1 MKSEWEYRRLG
12 ELVSFSSGGTPS
24 KKRIDYWN
32 GDIPWISAKT
42 LKSEKI
48 TTSDLFITTSG
59 LSSGSK
65 IAPKGSIL
73 LLTRGSGL
81 FNDLPIGMV
90 ESEVAF
96 NQDIK
101 CLNSYGEIENE
112 FVFYWLQ
119 SQKKYLMAKVDVTG
133 IGAGKFDLD
142 FLQELQVPFPDK
154 KVREKIIAIAT
165 AISEKIEA
173 NKKINDNL
181 QKQLYEIYKAW
192 YQDFLCVDDLT
203 LIESPYGKIPQGWH
217 YSMLGDL
224 CKSVSVTHN
233 FNTDRLIF
241 LNTGDI
247 EDGQF
252 LHSEYMAVADMP
264 GQAKKTIMPNDILY
278 SEIRPINRHFAYVDF
293 QADNYV
299 VSTKL
304 MVIRA
309 NSFDS
314 RRLYHFLT
322 LQDTLEE
329 LQMQAESRSGTFPQ
343 IRFENISKLPIL
355 IADSN
360 TETAF
365 HTLLHAAYNQIEHNN
380 SENKKLSELRNSLL
394 PQLMSGKIDVSRI
407 RL

>member
-1 MKSEWEYRRLG
+1 MKSEWQTVRAADFMDFNPRLSIKKG
-12 ELVSFSSGGTPS
+12 TVATKISMDKLRPFTKAVPSVEQAEFSGGT
-24 KKRIDYWN
+24 KFAN
-32 GDIPWISAKT
+32 GDTIMARITPCLENGKTAFVDCLRENEIAFGSTEFIVLRAKPGVSDPQFVYYLAT
-42 LKSEKI
+42 SPEFRNVAIKSMVGSSGRQRVQQPVLENLELTVPKLPEQEKI
-48 TTSDLFITTSG
+48 GHFLAELDD
-59 LSSGSK
+59 K
-65 IAPKGSIL
+65 IA
-73 LLTRGSGL
+73 
-81 FNDLPIGMV
+81 
-90 ESEVAF
+90 
-96 NQDIK
+96 
-101 CLNSYGEIENE
+101 LNER
-112 FVFYWLQ
+112 V
-119 SQKKYLMAKVDVTG
+119 
-133 IGAGKFDLD
+133 
-142 FLQELQVPFPDK
+142 
-154 KVREKIIAIAT
+154 
-165 AISEKIEA
+165 
-173 NKKINDNL
+173 NDNL

-192 YQDFLCVDDLT
+192 YQDFLCIDNLT

-224 CKSVSVTHN
+224 CKSVSVTHD
-233 FNTDRLIF
+233 FNTERLIF
-241 LNTGDI
+241 LNTGDV
-247 EDGQF
+247 EDGMF
-252 LHSEYMAVADMP
+252 LHSDYMAVADMP
-264 GQAKKTIMPNDILY
+264 GQAKKTIMQNDILY

-309 NSFDS
+309 TSFDS

-365 HTLLHAAYNQIEHNN
+365 VTLLHAAYNQIEHNN

-394 PQLMSGKIDVSRI
+394 PQLISGKIDVSRI

>member
-1 MKSEWEYRRLG
+1 MDFNPRLSIKKG
-12 ELVSFSSGGTPS
+12 TVATKISMDKLRPFTKAVPSVEQAEFSGGT
-24 KKRIDYWN
+24 KFAN
-32 GDIPWISAKT
+32 GDTIMARITPCLENGKTAFVDCLRENEIAFGSTEFIVLRAKPGVSDPQFVYYLAT
-42 LKSEKI
+42 SPEFRNVAIKSMVGSSGRQRVQQPVLENLELTVPKLPEQEKI
-48 TTSDLFITTSG
+48 GRFLAELDD
-59 LSSGSK
+59 K
-65 IAPKGSIL
+65 IA
-73 LLTRGSGL
+73 
-81 FNDLPIGMV
+81 
-90 ESEVAF
+90 
-96 NQDIK
+96 
-101 CLNSYGEIENE
+101 LNER
-112 FVFYWLQ
+112 V
-119 SQKKYLMAKVDVTG
+119 
-133 IGAGKFDLD
+133 
-142 FLQELQVPFPDK
+142 
-154 KVREKIIAIAT
+154 
-165 AISEKIEA
+165 
-173 NKKINDNL
+173 NDNL
-181 QKQLYEIYKAW
+181 QKQLYEIYKTW
-192 YQDFLCVDDLT
+192 YQDFLCIDNLT

-233 FNTDRLIF
+233 FNTERLIF
-241 LNTGDI
+241 LNTGDV
-247 EDGQF
+247 EDGMF
-252 LHSEYMAVADMP
+252 LHSDYMAVADMP
-264 GQAKKTIMPNDILY
+264 GQAKKTIMQNDILY

-309 NSFDS
+309 TSFDS

-365 HTLLHAAYNQIEHNN
+365 VTLLHAAYNQIEHNN

>member
-1 MKSEWEYRRLG
+1 MKYNLADVCVR
-12 ELVSFSSGGTPS
+12 
-24 KKRIDYWN
+24 
-32 GDIPWISAKT
+32 
-42 LKSEKI
+42 
-48 TTSDLFITTSG
+48 
-59 LSSGSK
+59 LSSGKGIPAKMIESSGRFPVYGGNGLRGYTEQSNFDGECAIIGRQGAFCGNVRFFSGKAYMTEHAIVAVANKDHNTRYLAYLLSTMSLGHLSAQSAQPGLSVKTLSKVTVDLPSKEEQDKAVNILSSLEDK
-65 IAPKGSIL
+65 IA
-73 LLTRGSGL
+73 
-81 FNDLPIGMV
+81 
-90 ESEVAF
+90 E
-96 NQDIK
+96 
-101 CLNSYGEIENE
+101 NS
-112 FVFYWLQ
+112 
-119 SQKKYLMAKVDVTG
+119 
-133 IGAGKFDLD
+133 
-142 FLQELQVPFPDK
+142 
-154 KVREKIIAIAT
+154 
-165 AISEKIEA
+165 
-173 NKKINDNL
+173 KINDNL

-192 YQDFLCVDDLT
+192 YQDFLCVDNLT

-233 FNTDRLIF
+233 FNTERLIF
-241 LNTGDI
+241 LNTGDV
-247 EDGQF
+247 EDGMF
-252 LHSEYMAVADMP
+252 LHSDYMAVADMP
-264 GQAKKTIMPNDILY
+264 GQAKKTIMQNDILY

-309 NSFDS
+309 TSFDS

-322 LQDTLEE
+322 LQDTLED
-329 LQMQAESRSGTFPQ
+329 LQIQAESRSGTFPQ

-365 HTLLHAAYNQIEHNN
+365 VTLLHAAYNQIEHNN

>member
-1 MKSEWEYRRLG
+1 MKEKFLRELADIQTGPFGSQLHKEDYVADGTPIVTVEHLGNKMFSEQNLPRVSNTDKNRLKKYVLKQGDIVFSRVGSVDRCSYVDQKHDGWMFSGRCLRVRPTSEIDSEYLYYYFCLEETKQFVRNIAVGATMPSINTKLLG
-12 ELVSFSSGGTPS
+12 EVVVTFPELEQQ
-24 KKRIDYWN
+24 KRIS
-32 GDIPWISAKT
+32 GFLSA
-42 LKSEKI
+42 I
-48 TTSDLFITTSG
+48 D
-59 LSSGSK
+59 SK
-65 IAPKGSIL
+65 I
-73 LLTRGSGL
+73 
-81 FNDLPIGMV
+81 
-90 ESEVAF
+90 EV
-96 NQDIK
+96 NQ
-101 CLNSYGEIENE
+101 
-112 FVFYWLQ
+112 
-119 SQKKYLMAKVDVTG
+119 
-133 IGAGKFDLD
+133 
-142 FLQELQVPFPDK
+142 
-154 KVREKIIAIAT
+154 
-165 AISEKIEA
+165 
-173 NKKINDNL
+173 KINDNL

-192 YQDFLCVDDLT
+192 YQDFLCIDNLT

-233 FNTDRLIF
+233 FNTERLIF
-241 LNTGDI
+241 LNTGDV
-247 EDGQF
+247 EDGMF
-252 LHSEYMAVADMP
+252 LHSDYMAVADMP
-264 GQAKKTIMPNDILY
+264 GQAKKTIMQNDILY

-309 NSFDS
+309 TSFDS

-365 HTLLHAAYNQIEHNN
+365 VTLLHAAYNQIEHNN

-394 PQLMSGKIDVSRI
+394 PQLMSGKIDVSGI

>member
-1 MKSEWEYRRLG
+1 MKEIFLRELADIQTGPFGSQLHKEDYVENGTPIVTVEHLGNKDFSEQNLPRVSNSDKERLKKYVLKEGDIVFSRVGSVDRCSYVDKTHAGWMFSGRCLRVRPNTEIDSEYLYYYFCMDEIKEFVRNIAVGATMPSINTKLLG
-12 ELVSFSSGGTPS
+12 EVTVRFPDLVQQ
-24 KKRIDYWN
+24 K
-32 GDIPWISAKT
+32 
-42 LKSEKI
+42 
-48 TTSDLFITTSG
+48 
-59 LSSGSK
+59 K
-65 IAPKGSIL
+65 IAGVLSAIDGKIK
-73 LLTRGSGL
+73 
-81 FNDLPIGMV
+81 V
-90 ESEVAF
+90 
-96 NQDIK
+96 NQ
-101 CLNSYGEIENE
+101 
-112 FVFYWLQ
+112 
-119 SQKKYLMAKVDVTG
+119 
-133 IGAGKFDLD
+133 
-142 FLQELQVPFPDK
+142 
-154 KVREKIIAIAT
+154 
-165 AISEKIEA
+165 
-173 NKKINDNL
+173 KINDNL

-192 YQDFLCVDDLT
+192 YQDFLCIDNLT

-233 FNTDRLIF
+233 FNTERLIF
-241 LNTGDI
+241 LNTGDV
-247 EDGQF
+247 EDGMF
-252 LHSEYMAVADMP
+252 LHSDYMAVADMP
-264 GQAKKTIMPNDILY
+264 GQAKKTIMQNDILY

-304 MVIRA
+304 MIIRA
-309 NSFDS
+309 TSFDS

-365 HTLLHAAYNQIEHNN
+365 VTLLHAAYNQIEHNN

>member
-360 TETAF
+360 TENAF
-365 HTLLHAAYNQIEHNN
+365 ITLLHAAYNQIEHNN

>member
-1 MKSEWEYRRLG
+1 MAVVKLADICQKIGSGATPRGGKEAYRAEG
-12 ELVSFSSGGTPS
+12 IALVRSQNVLDFSFSSDGLAYINDEQADKLRNVELQSGDVLLNITGDSVARACLMDDDYLPGLVNQHVAIIRVDES
-24 KKRIDYWN
+24 KAVNSYLLYYLQWRKSHLLQLA
-32 GDIPWISAKT
+32 SAGAT
-42 LKSEKI
+42 RNAL
-48 TTSDLFITTSG
+48 T
-59 LSSGSK
+59 
-65 IAPKGSIL
+65 KGMIEQL
-73 LLTRGSGL
+73 EI
-81 FNDLPIGMV
+81 DLPSLDEQRKVVGILD
-90 ESEVAF
+90 SIQ
-96 NQDIK
+96 NKIK
-101 CLNSYGEIENE
+101 LNHE
-112 FVFYWLQ
+112 
-119 SQKKYLMAKVDVTG
+119 
-133 IGAGKFDLD
+133 
-142 FLQELQVPFPDK
+142 
-154 KVREKIIAIAT
+154 
-165 AISEKIEA
+165 
-173 NKKINDNL
+173 INDNL

-192 YQDFLCVDDLT
+192 YQDFLCIDNLT

-233 FNTDRLIF
+233 FNTERLIF
-241 LNTGDI
+241 LNTGDV
-247 EDGQF
+247 EDGMF
-252 LHSEYMAVADMP
+252 LHSDYMAVADMP
-264 GQAKKTIMPNDILY
+264 GQAKKTIMQNDILY

-309 NSFDS
+309 TSFDS

-365 HTLLHAAYNQIEHNN
+365 VTLLHAAYNQIEHNN

>member
-1 MKSEWEYRRLG
+1 MKSEWKTVRAADFMDFNPRLSIKKG
-12 ELVSFSSGGTPS
+12 TVATKISMDKLRPFTKAVPSVEQAEFSGGT
-24 KKRIDYWN
+24 KFAN
-32 GDIPWISAKT
+32 GDTIMARITPCLENGKTAFVDCLRENEIAFGSTEFIVLRAKPGVSDPQFVYYLAT
-42 LKSEKI
+42 SPEFRNVAIKSMVGSSGRQRVQQPVLENLELTVPKLPEQEKI
-48 TTSDLFITTSG
+48 GHFLAELDD
-59 LSSGSK
+59 K
-65 IAPKGSIL
+65 IA
-73 LLTRGSGL
+73 
-81 FNDLPIGMV
+81 
-90 ESEVAF
+90 
-96 NQDIK
+96 
-101 CLNSYGEIENE
+101 LNER
-112 FVFYWLQ
+112 V
-119 SQKKYLMAKVDVTG
+119 
-133 IGAGKFDLD
+133 
-142 FLQELQVPFPDK
+142 
-154 KVREKIIAIAT
+154 
-165 AISEKIEA
+165 
-173 NKKINDNL
+173 NDNL

-192 YQDFLCVDDLT
+192 YQDFLCIDNLT

-233 FNTDRLIF
+233 FNTERLIF
-241 LNTGDI
+241 LNTGDV
-247 EDGQF
+247 EDGMF
-252 LHSEYMAVADMP
+252 LHSDYMAVADMP
-264 GQAKKTIMPNDILY
+264 GQAKKTIMQNDILY

-309 NSFDS
+309 TSFDS

-365 HTLLHAAYNQIEHNN
+365 VTLLHAAYNQIEHNN